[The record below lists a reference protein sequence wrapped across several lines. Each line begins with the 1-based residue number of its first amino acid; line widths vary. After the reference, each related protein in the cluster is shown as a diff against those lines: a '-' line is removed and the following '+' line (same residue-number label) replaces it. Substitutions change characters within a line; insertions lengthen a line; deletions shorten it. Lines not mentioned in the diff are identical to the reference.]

1 MEPPEIEELI
11 ETAAWRLRKVDADP
25 ADTTSSAAAAL
36 LEHLADDLRR
46 NEYSAARA
54 ELCAIGNWLA
64 ESDAISDYVVLAME
78 YRARI
83 GAGEH
88 PRDGADYLAGLLA
101 IARSLV

>member
-11 ETAAWRLRKVDADP
+11 ATAAWRMRKVDADP
-25 ADTTSSAAAAL
+25 ADTASSAAAVL

-46 NEYSAARA
+46 NDYSAARA
-54 ELCAIGNWLA
+54 ELRAIANWLA
-64 ESDAISDYVVLAME
+64 ESDVISDYAVLAME